1 MQNGDDDNR
10 LHFSFCIDHFAFC
23 NFFRLPR
30 ALIASVVNP
39 VLGFAMAGFKMH
51 VSTSSLLGCGYAAAG
66 ILHGFRPETA
76 IVGGAMCGFAGML
89 PDLDSDYGTPLRETM
104 CFTSATIP
112 MLLLDRFASLGLR
125 HDEMALLAVSLYLF
139 MRFGVTNMIR
149 KYTVHRGMFHSIPA
163 LMIFAGLAF
172 LICGDSNINIRYFK
186 AGGVA
191 LGFMSHLV
199 LDEIYAVEFAHGRWR
214 LKKSFGTAIKF
225 WGDDGWANFSCYV
238 KLLVVAG
245 MILGEPSVMQ
255 QIQARNPDL
264 ARRYQE
270 LQREYSH
277 LAGELPSV
285 PSIQPKN
292 SWNPFARQ
300 TAPPAP
306 PDYQP
311 QATTPI
317 NPYDMP
323 PSQVP
328 VAQGYDT
335 AQRPAWPK

>member
-1 MQNGDDDNR
+1 
-10 LHFSFCIDHFAFC
+10 
-23 NFFRLPR
+23 
-30 ALIASVVNP
+30 
-39 VLGFAMAGFKMH
+39 MAGFKMH

-66 ILHGFRPETA
+66 ILYGFRPDTA
-76 IVGGAMCGFAGML
+76 LVGGAMCGFAGML

-112 MLLLDRFASLGLR
+112 MLLLDRCASLGLR
-125 HDEMALLAVSLYLF
+125 HDEMVLLTITLYLF
-139 MRFGVTNMIR
+139 MRFGITNMIR

-163 LMIFAGLAF
+163 LLIFAGLAF
-172 LICGDSNINIRYFK
+172 LICGTSNINIRYYK

-199 LDEIYAVEFAHGRWR
+199 LDEIYAVEFASGRWR

-225 WGDDGWANFSCYV
+225 WGDDGWSNFSCYV

-255 QIQARNPDL
+255 QIEARNPEL

-270 LQREYSH
+270 LQREYNSI
-277 LAGELPSV
+277 AGGQTTTPTVQS
-285 PSIQPKN
+285 N
-292 SWNPFARQ
+292 TSWNPFARHN
-300 TAPPAP
+300 TPPAPPAP
-306 PDYQP
+306 APYPQPTYAPQNYQSP
-311 QATTPI
+311 PTTPPV

-328 VAQGYDT
+328 ATNGYDT
-335 AQRPAWPK
+335 AQRPVWPNPQ

>member
-1 MQNGDDDNR
+1 
-10 LHFSFCIDHFAFC
+10 
-23 NFFRLPR
+23 
-30 ALIASVVNP
+30 
-39 VLGFAMAGFKMH
+39 MAGFKMH

-66 ILHGFRPETA
+66 ILHGFHADTA

-125 HDEMALLAVSLYLF
+125 HDEMVLLAVSLYLF
-139 MRFGVTNMIR
+139 MRFGVTKMIR

-172 LICGDSNINIRYFK
+172 LICGNSDINIRYFK

-191 LGFMSHLV
+191 LGFMSHLM

-238 KLLVVAG
+238 KLLIVAG
-245 MILGEPSVMQ
+245 MILGEPSVIE

-306 PDYQP
+306 SDYQP

-328 VAQGYDT
+328 VAHGYDT